1 MRNSHPSSGSVFPIG
16 HLGSQGFVQA
26 QFSRFHG
33 EADSKLEPETA
44 WAELG
49 GFVTA
54 WQELG
59 SRKFEALKVGGVP
72 LRPLAVGAHRLL
84 QRYLRAS
91 ERFQEMVDGGDHNLE
106 QNLERAS
113 DARDKALEAASAKW
127 ESKDI
132 PAWAITLQDSLRA
145 LHQGF
150 GVPMAE
156 AVTSALETRTEAVAK
171 AQEALSKVAGGAKN
185 GELWHSTKAPGT
197 PILEHFVATLDKFL
211 AKPESFQHLIDNLQA
226 AVNKCKSLRAQ
237 YVDLLADADHQD
249 ITGEALKCLQ
259 RAHMTK
265 LEVKCARCLRKSN
278 QKKDKLQRYTADFV
292 KEAATDWQDLMQPD
306 LYQQILAILG

>member
-1 MRNSHPSSGSVFPIG
+1 
-16 HLGSQGFVQA
+16 
-26 QFSRFHG
+26 
-33 EADSKLEPETA
+33 
-44 WAELG
+44 
-49 GFVTA
+49 
-54 WQELG
+54 
-59 SRKFEALKVGGVP
+59 
-72 LRPLAVGAHRLL
+72 
-84 QRYLRAS
+84 
-91 ERFQEMVDGGDHNLE
+91 MVDGGDHSLE

-237 YVDLLADADHQD
+237 YVDLLAEADHQD

-278 QKKDKLQRYTADFV
+278 QQKRQAPEVHGGFCQGGRDGLARPHAAGLASADSGDPRLRALSSRQAA
-292 KEAATDWQDLMQPD
+292 EAAPHCGCSGYLRVWLQWPRTLRLPRPWTDFPAERPKNSCRAA
-306 LYQQILAILG
+306 AIRQYIYSWVSVA